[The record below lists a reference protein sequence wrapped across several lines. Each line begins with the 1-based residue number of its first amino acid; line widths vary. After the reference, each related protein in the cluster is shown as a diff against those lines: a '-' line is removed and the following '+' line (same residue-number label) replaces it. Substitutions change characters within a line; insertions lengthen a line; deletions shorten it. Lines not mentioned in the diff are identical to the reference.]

1 MRFIAEELREYMA
14 KLGVK
19 TVDELVGRGDLLK
32 KRDNLSERQSK
43 IDLDCILNNPF
54 DGKKQ
59 SVIFDPKQVYDF
71 ELSKTKD
78 MTEIMTQ
85 LKSAL
90 ESGQKR
96 AIEIEV
102 TNTNRSLGTIFGSEI
117 TKKYDDTL
125 DEDTFVIKCNG
136 AGGQSFGAFILRDL
150 HLSLS
155 EIQMITSERV
165 FQVESSSY
173 IHLQESSLRRMIIS
187 SSET

>member
-1 MRFIAEELREYMA
+1 MA

-90 ESGQKR
+90 ESGQSAR
-96 AIEIEV
+96 
-102 TNTNRSLGTIFGSEI
+102 
-117 TKKYDDTL
+117 
-125 DEDTFVIKCNG
+125 
-136 AGGQSFGAFILRDL
+136 LR
-150 HLSLS
+150 
-155 EIQMITSERV
+155 
-165 FQVESSSY
+165 
-173 IHLQESSLRRMIIS
+173 LR
-187 SSET
+187 

>member
-1 MRFIAEELREYMA
+1 
-14 KLGVK
+14 
-19 TVDELVGRGDLLK
+19 
-32 KRDNLSERQSK
+32 
-43 IDLDCILNNPF
+43 
-54 DGKKQ
+54 
-59 SVIFDPKQVYDF
+59 
-71 ELSKTKD
+71 

-102 TNTNRSLGTIFGSEI
+102 TKYKQNLSEQYLVLRLQRNMTIRWMKTHLLSSVTVQADRALEH
-117 TKKYDDTL
+117 L
-125 DEDTFVIKCNG
+125 
-136 AGGQSFGAFILRDL
+136 SLRDL

-187 SSET
+187 SSETWHFTELPAVKPS